1 MGSVLSS
8 EFSGREPGIM
18 IVVIIGV
25 LENASIDLL
34 LFLASPYDWLKKDG
48 M

>member
-8 EFSGREPGIM
+8 EFPGREPGIM
-18 IVVIIGV
+18 TVVIIGV
-25 LENASIDLL
+25 LENASVDLL
-34 LFLASPYDWLKKDG
+34 LFLTSPYDWLKKDG

>member
-34 LFLASPYDWLKKDG
+34 FLASPYDWLKKDG